1 MTHLVCCGQAE
12 QLRKQLRQLTGANIE
27 NCDEDE
33 LHEIG
38 KMLDRAQGR
47 VAVECT
53 RQATTKQQ
61 ASRQA
66 ASRLNRRLDW

>member
-1 MTHLVCCGQAE
+1 ML
-12 QLRKQLRQLTGANIE
+12 QLTGANIE

-38 KMLDRAQGR
+38 KILDKAQGR
-47 VAVECT
+47 VAVERT
-53 RQATTKQQ
+53 RQAASKQQ

-66 ASRLNRRLDW
+66 ASKLNRRLDW